1 MCHFVNGGYTCI
13 TPRSRKGLGYGAFW
27 DGFPFGCTACAHLH
41 PSLALEGF
49 RYNPHSLSPST
60 GTRSTETAMLMSA
73 LAAQERV
80 AFVFP
85 GQGSQYVGMGKS
97 LYEASEAARQIFLQA
112 DQVLGFALTKLMFEG
127 PDDELED
134 TINAQPAILT
144 LSVAC
149 LAALQEKWT
158 EIGKAAEPIF
168 VAGHS
173 LGEYTALVAAEVL
186 DFADA
191 LTLVRERGRLM
202 KETSEHRPGGMAA
215 VVGLDRTVLEAI
227 CAEAGEHGLIVVAN
241 TNTADQMVISGEL
254 TALDRAVELARERG
268 ARAVVPLRISIASHS
283 PLMQQ
288 AAMQLA
294 EVIAALQLRDPVTPM
309 VANIQGKILTTA
321 EEIRLHMVSQL
332 ILPVEW
338 THSVREMIESGV
350 DTFVEIG
357 PGQVLS
363 RLIRKIS
370 RDVRAMALG
379 DAELSQ

>member
-1 MCHFVNGGYTCI
+1 M
-13 TPRSRKGLGYGAFW
+13 
-27 DGFPFGCTACAHLH
+27 
-41 PSLALEGF
+41 
-49 RYNPHSLSPST
+49 ST
-60 GTRSTETAMLMSA
+60 TLPTL
-73 LAAQERV
+73 ERV

-85 GQGSQYVGMGKS
+85 GQGCQYVGMGKA
-97 LYEASEAARQIFLQA
+97 LYEASEAARQIFHQA
-112 DQVLGFALTKLMFEG
+112 DQTLGFALTKLMFEG

-149 LAALQEKWT
+149 LAALKEKWT
-158 EIGKAAEPIF
+158 ELGKAVHPVF

-173 LGEYTALVAAEVL
+173 LGEYSALVAAEVL
-186 DFADA
+186 DFSDA

-215 VVGLDRTVLEAI
+215 VVGLDRDTLQAI
-227 CAEAGEHGLIVVAN
+227 CDVAGELGIIVLAN
-241 TNTADQMVISGEL
+241 TNSPDQMVISGEL
-254 TALDRAVELARERG
+254 GALDRAVDLARERG

-294 EVIAALQLRDPVTPM
+294 ELIAALQLRDPVTPM
-309 VANIQGKILTTA
+309 VANIQGKILMTA
-321 EEIRLHMVSQL
+321 EDVRIHMAEQL
-332 ILPVEW
+332 TLPVEW
-338 THSVREMIESGV
+338 TRSVREMIESGV

-363 RLIRKIS
+363 RLIKRIS
-370 RDVRAMALG
+370 RDVRAMTLG
-379 DAELSQ
+379 DTEVAQL

>member
-1 MCHFVNGGYTCI
+1 
-13 TPRSRKGLGYGAFW
+13 
-27 DGFPFGCTACAHLH
+27 
-41 PSLALEGF
+41 
-49 RYNPHSLSPST
+49 
-60 GTRSTETAMLMSA
+60 MLTT
-73 LAAQERV
+73 LAATERI

-97 LYEASEAARQIFLQA
+97 LYEASEAARQVFHQA
-112 DQVLGFALTKLMFEG
+112 DRVLGFSLTKLMFEG
-127 PDDELED
+127 PDSELED

-149 LAALQEKWT
+149 LAALKEKWN
-158 EIGKAAEPIF
+158 ELGNAMQPVF

-173 LGEYTALVAAEVL
+173 LGEYSALVAAEVL

-202 KETSEHRPGGMAA
+202 KETGEERPGGMAA
-215 VVGLDRTVLEAI
+215 VVGLDRPTLDAI
-227 CAEAGEHGLIVVAN
+227 CAESGEHGLIVVAN

-254 TALDRAVELARERG
+254 PALDRAVELARERG

-288 AAMQLA
+288 AALQLA
-294 EVIAALQLRDPVTPM
+294 NVIASIELRDPVTPM
-309 VANIQGKILTTA
+309 MASIQGRILTTA
-321 EEIRLHMVSQL
+321 EDIRQHMVTQL
-332 ILPVEW
+332 ELPVEW

-379 DAELSQ
+379 DSELSKL

>member
-1 MCHFVNGGYTCI
+1 MPT
-13 TPRSRKGLGYGAFW
+13 T
-27 DGFPFGCTACAHLH
+27 
-41 PSLALEGF
+41 LA
-49 RYNPHSLSPST
+49 PD
-60 GTRSTETAMLMSA
+60 
-73 LAAQERV
+73 ERV

-85 GQGSQYVGMGKS
+85 GQGSQYVGMGKA
-97 LYEASEAARQIFLQA
+97 LYDASEAARQVFHQA
-112 DQVLGFALTKLMFEG
+112 DSVLGFALTKLMFEG

-144 LSVAC
+144 FSIAC
-149 LAALQEKWT
+149 LAALKEKWT
-158 EIGKAAEPIF
+158 EIGNAVQPLY

-186 DFADA
+186 DFGDA

-202 KETSEHRPGGMAA
+202 KETSEERPGGMAA
-215 VVGLDRTVLEAI
+215 VVGLDRETLDAI
-227 CAEAGEHGLIVVAN
+227 CNEAAAHGLIVVAN

-254 TALDRAVELARERG
+254 TALDRAVELARQQG

-294 EVIAALQLRDPVTPM
+294 ELIASLQLRDPVTPM
-309 VANIQGKILTTA
+309 VANIQGRILTTA
-321 EEIRLHMVSQL
+321 DEIRQHMVSQL
-332 ILPVEW
+332 TLPVEW
-338 THSVREMIESGV
+338 THSVRGMIESGV

-370 RDVRAMALG
+370 RDVRAMT
-379 DAELSQ
+379 LSDNGLTKL

>member
-1 MCHFVNGGYTCI
+1 
-13 TPRSRKGLGYGAFW
+13 
-27 DGFPFGCTACAHLH
+27 
-41 PSLALEGF
+41 
-49 RYNPHSLSPST
+49 
-60 GTRSTETAMLMSA
+60 MLTT
-73 LAAQERV
+73 LAATERI

-97 LYEASEAARQIFLQA
+97 LYEASEAARQIFHQA
-112 DQVLGFALTKLMFEG
+112 DQVLGFGLTKLMFEG
-127 PDDELED
+127 PDAELED

-144 LSVAC
+144 LSIAC
-149 LAALQEKWT
+149 LAALKEKWT
-158 EIGKAAEPIF
+158 ELGNAMQPVF

-173 LGEYTALVAAEVL
+173 LGEYSALVAAEVL

-202 KETSEHRPGGMAA
+202 KETGEERPGGMAA
-215 VVGLDRTVLEAI
+215 VVGLDRPTLEAI

-254 TALDRAVELARERG
+254 PALDRAVELARERG

-288 AAMQLA
+288 AALQLA
-294 EVIAALQLRDPVTPM
+294 NVIAAIELRDPVTPM
-309 VANIQGKILTTA
+309 MASIQGRILTTA
-321 EEIRLHMVSQL
+321 DDIRQHMVTQL
-332 ILPVEW
+332 ELPVEW

-379 DAELSQ
+379 DTELSSL

>member
-1 MCHFVNGGYTCI
+1 
-13 TPRSRKGLGYGAFW
+13 
-27 DGFPFGCTACAHLH
+27 
-41 PSLALEGF
+41 
-49 RYNPHSLSPST
+49 
-60 GTRSTETAMLMSA
+60 MLMSA

-97 LYEASEAARQIFLQA
+97 LYEASAAARQIFHQA
-112 DQVLGFALTKLMFEG
+112 DQVLGFALTKVMFEG
-127 PDDELED
+127 PDHELED

-158 EIGKAAEPIF
+158 ELGKAAQPIF

-186 DFADA
+186 DFGDA

-202 KETSEHRPGGMAA
+202 KETGEHRPGGMAA
-215 VVGLDRTVLEAI
+215 VVGLDRSTLDAI
-227 CAEAGEHGLIVVAN
+227 CAEASEHGLIVVAN

-254 TALDRAVELARERG
+254 SALDRAVELAREAG

-321 EEIRLHMVSQL
+321 DDIRQHMVSQL
-332 ILPVEW
+332 VLPVEW
-338 THSVREMIESGV
+338 TQSVREMIESGV

-379 DAELSQ
+379 DAELSK

>member
-1 MCHFVNGGYTCI
+1 
-13 TPRSRKGLGYGAFW
+13 
-27 DGFPFGCTACAHLH
+27 
-41 PSLALEGF
+41 
-49 RYNPHSLSPST
+49 
-60 GTRSTETAMLMSA
+60 ML
-73 LAAQERV
+73 LTTLVAQERV

-97 LYEASEAARQIFLQA
+97 LYEASAAARQVFEQA
-112 DQVLGFALTKLMFEG
+112 DQVLGFALTRLMFEG
-127 PDDELED
+127 PDHELED

-149 LAALQEKWT
+149 LAALQEKWS
-158 EIGKAAEPIF
+158 EIGKAVEPIY

-202 KETSEHRPGGMAA
+202 KETSEQRPGGMAA
-215 VVGLDRTVLEAI
+215 VVGLDRPTLEAI
-227 CAEAGEHGLIVVAN
+227 CEQAGEHGLIVVAN

-254 TALDRAVELARERG
+254 PALDRAVELAREQG

-288 AAMQLA
+288 AALQLA
-294 EVIAALQLRDPVTPM
+294 GVIAALELRDPVTPM
-309 VANIQGKILTTA
+309 VANIQGRILTTA
-321 EEIRLHMVSQL
+321 EDIRQHMVTQL
-332 ILPVEW
+332 TLPVEW

-379 DAELSQ
+379 DTDLSKL

>member
-1 MCHFVNGGYTCI
+1 MLT
-13 TPRSRKGLGYGAFW
+13 
-27 DGFPFGCTACAHLH
+27 
-41 PSLALEGF
+41 SLAA
-49 RYNPHSLSPST
+49 
-60 GTRSTETAMLMSA
+60 TE
-73 LAAQERV
+73 RI

-97 LYEASEAARQIFLQA
+97 LYEASEAARQVFHQA

-127 PDDELED
+127 PDSELED

-144 LSVAC
+144 LSIAC
-149 LAALQEKWT
+149 LAALREKWT
-158 EIGKAAEPIF
+158 DLGNVMQPVF

-173 LGEYTALVAAEVL
+173 LGEYSALVAAEVL

-202 KETSEHRPGGMAA
+202 KETGEDRPGGMAA
-215 VVGLDRTVLEAI
+215 VVGLDRSALEAI
-227 CAEAGEHGLIVVAN
+227 CIEAGAQGLIVVAN

-254 TALDRAVELARERG
+254 PALDRAVELARERG

-288 AAMQLA
+288 AALQLA
-294 EVIAALQLRDPVTPM
+294 NVLASIELRDPVTPM
-309 VANIQGKILTTA
+309 MASIQGRILTTA
-321 EEIRLHMVSQL
+321 DDIRQHMVTQL
-332 ILPVEW
+332 ELPVEW

-379 DAELSQ
+379 DSELSKL

>member
-1 MCHFVNGGYTCI
+1 
-13 TPRSRKGLGYGAFW
+13 
-27 DGFPFGCTACAHLH
+27 
-41 PSLALEGF
+41 
-49 RYNPHSLSPST
+49 
-60 GTRSTETAMLMSA
+60 MLTT
-73 LAAQERV
+73 LAATERI

-97 LYEASEAARQIFLQA
+97 LYEASEAARQVFHQA

-127 PDDELED
+127 PDAELED

-149 LAALQEKWT
+149 LAALREKWN
-158 EIGKAAEPIF
+158 ELGNVMQPVF

-173 LGEYTALVAAEVL
+173 LGEYSALVAAEVL

-202 KETSEHRPGGMAA
+202 KETGEERPGGMAA
-215 VVGLDRTVLEAI
+215 VVGLDRPTLDAI

-254 TALDRAVELARERG
+254 PALDRAVELAREQG
-268 ARAVVPLRISIASHS
+268 ARAVVPLRITIASHS

-288 AAMQLA
+288 AALQLA
-294 EVIAALQLRDPVTPM
+294 NVLASIELRDPVTPM
-309 VANIQGKILTTA
+309 MASIQGRILTTA
-321 EEIRLHMVSQL
+321 DDIRQHMVTQL
-332 ILPVEW
+332 ELPVEW

-370 RDVRAMALG
+370 RDVRAMTLG
-379 DAELSQ
+379 DTELSKL

>member
-1 MCHFVNGGYTCI
+1 
-13 TPRSRKGLGYGAFW
+13 
-27 DGFPFGCTACAHLH
+27 
-41 PSLALEGF
+41 
-49 RYNPHSLSPST
+49 
-60 GTRSTETAMLMSA
+60 MLTT
-73 LAAQERV
+73 LAATERI

-97 LYEASEAARQIFLQA
+97 LYEASEAARQVFHQA
-112 DQVLGFALTKLMFEG
+112 DRVLGFSLTKLMFEG
-127 PDDELED
+127 PDSELED

-149 LAALQEKWT
+149 LAALKERWNELGSAMQ
-158 EIGKAAEPIF
+158 PVF

-173 LGEYTALVAAEVL
+173 LGEYSALVAAEVL

-202 KETSEHRPGGMAA
+202 KETGEERPGGMAA
-215 VVGLDRTVLEAI
+215 VVGLDRPTLEAI
-227 CAEAGEHGLIVVAN
+227 CAESGEHGLIVVAN

-254 TALDRAVELARERG
+254 PALDRAVELARERG

-288 AAMQLA
+288 AALQLA
-294 EVIAALQLRDPVTPM
+294 NVIASIELRDPVTPM
-309 VANIQGKILTTA
+309 MASIQGRILTTA
-321 EEIRLHMVSQL
+321 EDIRQHMVTQL
-332 ILPVEW
+332 ELPVEW

-379 DAELSQ
+379 DTELSKL

>member
-1 MCHFVNGGYTCI
+1 MLT
-13 TPRSRKGLGYGAFW
+13 
-27 DGFPFGCTACAHLH
+27 
-41 PSLALEGF
+41 SLAA
-49 RYNPHSLSPST
+49 
-60 GTRSTETAMLMSA
+60 TE
-73 LAAQERV
+73 RI

-97 LYEASEAARQIFLQA
+97 LYEASEAARQVFHQA

-127 PDDELED
+127 PVSELED

-149 LAALQEKWT
+149 LAALKEKWN
-158 EIGKAAEPIF
+158 ELGNVMQPVF

-173 LGEYTALVAAEVL
+173 LGEYSALVAAEVL

-191 LTLVRERGRLM
+191 LMLVRERGRLM
-202 KETSEHRPGGMAA
+202 KETGEERPGGMAA
-215 VVGLDRTVLEAI
+215 VVGLDRPTLEAI
-227 CAEAGEHGLIVVAN
+227 CAASGEHGLIVVAN

-254 TALDRAVELARERG
+254 PALDRAVELAREHG

-288 AAMQLA
+288 AALQLA
-294 EVIAALQLRDPVTPM
+294 NVIASIELRDPVTPM
-309 VANIQGKILTTA
+309 MASMQGRILTTA
-321 EEIRLHMVSQL
+321 EDIRQHMVTQL
-332 ILPVEW
+332 ELPVEW
-338 THSVREMIESGV
+338 THSVREMIASGV

-379 DAELSQ
+379 DTELSKL

>member
-1 MCHFVNGGYTCI
+1 M
-13 TPRSRKGLGYGAFW
+13 
-27 DGFPFGCTACAHLH
+27 
-41 PSLALEGF
+41 LA
-49 RYNPHSLSPST
+49 T
-60 GTRSTETAMLMSA
+60 
-73 LAAQERV
+73 LAATERI

-97 LYEASEAARQIFLQA
+97 LYEASEAARQVFHQA

-127 PDDELED
+127 PDHELED

-149 LAALQEKWT
+149 LAALKERWT
-158 EIGKAAEPIF
+158 ELGNAIQPLF

-173 LGEYTALVAAEVL
+173 LGEYSALVAAEVL
-186 DFADA
+186 DFSDA

-202 KETSEHRPGGMAA
+202 KETGEDRPGGMAA
-215 VVGLDRTVLEAI
+215 VVGLDRTTLEAI
-227 CAEAGEHGLIVVAN
+227 CAEVVEHGLLVVAN

-254 TALDRAVELARERG
+254 TALDRAVELSRQQG

-294 EVIAALQLRDPVTPM
+294 ELIASLQLRDPVTPM
-309 VANIQGKILTTA
+309 VANIQGRILTTA
-321 EEIRLHMVSQL
+321 EEIRQHMAAQL
-332 ILPVEW
+332 TLPVEW

-363 RLIRKIS
+363 RLIKRIS
-370 RDVRAMALG
+370 RDVQATSLDDRSITTL
-379 DAELSQ
+379 